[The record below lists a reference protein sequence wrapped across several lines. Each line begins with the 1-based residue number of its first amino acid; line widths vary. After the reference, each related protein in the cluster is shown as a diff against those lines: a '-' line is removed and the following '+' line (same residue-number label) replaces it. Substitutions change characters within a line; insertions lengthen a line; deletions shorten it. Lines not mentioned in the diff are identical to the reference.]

1 MGAVQVLGSILEAV
15 GHTPLVRLHR
25 IAAGVRPT
33 ILAKVETLNPG
44 GSVKDRIGLRMIEAA
59 EQAGLLKPGGT
70 IVEPTSGNTGHALAI
85 AAALKGYRMIFVMA
99 DKQSPEKIALLRAY
113 GAEVVVCPTA
123 VPRDSPES
131 YYSVAERLSQ
141 EIPGAYQPNQ
151 YFNQANPDAHYETTG
166 PEIWEQTEGKV
177 DVVVGGLGTGG
188 TMTGA
193 GRFLK
198 QQKPALMLVG
208 ADPEGSL
215 YSGDTIKPYKVEGI
229 GEDFIPGT
237 IDLTLFDRIVRVSD
251 RDSFLM
257 ARRITREEG
266 ILVGGSAGTAMKA
279 ALEVA
284 RDLDASNLM
293 VVILPDTGRNNMSKI
308 YNDEWMRQNGFL
320 ERFPRQL
327 VHDVVVSREREM
339 PELITVSSK
348 EKVGRAIDLLQE
360 YGISQMPVT
369 EDGSGSAQR
378 LVGSIQER
386 TLLDRVYR
394 DPGLIETTVG
404 AAMDGPFPTITAGAH
419 VDEAFNALLGGAT
432 ALVVMDAERPVGIIT
447 RLDLLEFM
455 AHTRASR

>member
-1 MGAVQVLGSILEAV
+1 MVAVQVLGSILEAV
-15 GHTPLVRLHR
+15 GHTPLVRLQH
-25 IAAGVRPT
+25 ITAGVRPT
-33 ILAKVETLNPG
+33 ILAKLETLNPG
-44 GSVKDRIGLRMIEAA
+44 GSVKDRIGLRMIEEA
-59 EQAGLLKPGGT
+59 ERQGLLKPGGT

-123 VPRDSPES
+123 VPRESPES
-131 YYSVAERLSQ
+131 YYSVAERLSH

-151 YFNQANPDAHYETTG
+151 YFNQANPRAHYETTG
-166 PEIWEQTEGKV
+166 PEIYEQTDGTV
-177 DVVVGGLGTGG
+177 DVVVAGLGTGG
-188 TMTGA
+188 TMTGVA
-193 GRFLK
+193 RFLREK
-198 QQKPALMLVG
+198 KPSVMIVG

-215 YSGDTIKPYKVEGI
+215 YSGDAIKPYKVEGI

-237 IDLTLFDRIVRVSD
+237 IDLKLIDRIVRVSD
-251 RDSFLM
+251 RESFLM

-266 ILVGGSAGTAMKA
+266 ILVGGSAGTAMTA

-284 RDLDASNLM
+284 RDLDASKLI
-293 VVILPDTGRNNMSKI
+293 VVILSDTGRNNMSKI

-339 PELITVSSK
+339 PELITVSSQ

-369 EDGSGSAQR
+369 EDGSGASRR

-419 VDEAFNALLGGAT
+419 VDEAFSALLGGAT
-432 ALVVMDAERPVGIIT
+432 ALIVMDAERPVGIIT

>member
-1 MGAVQVLGSILEAV
+1 MQVLGNILEAV
-15 GHTPLVRLHR
+15 GHTPLVRLNR
-25 IAAGVRPT
+25 ITAGLRPT

-44 GSVKDRIGLRMIEAA
+44 GSVKDRIGLTMIEDA
-59 EQAGLLKPGGT
+59 ERRGLLKPGGT

-131 YYSVAERLSQ
+131 YYSVAERLSR
-141 EIPGAYQPNQ
+141 EIPGAFQPNQ
-151 YFNQANPDAHYETTG
+151 YFNPTNPQSHYETTG
-166 PEIWEQTEGKV
+166 PEIWEQTDGKV
-177 DVVVGGLGTGG
+177 DVLVGGLGTGG

-198 QQKPALMLVG
+198 EKKPTLLLVG

-237 IDLTLFDRIVRVSD
+237 IDLKLIDRIVRVSD
-251 RDSFLM
+251 RESFLM

-266 ILVGGSAGTAMKA
+266 ILVGGSAGTAMHA
-279 ALEVA
+279 AVEVA
-284 RDLDASNLM
+284 RGLDEKTLM
-293 VVILPDTGRNNMSKI
+293 VVILPDTGRNNLSKI

-320 ERFPRQL
+320 ERFPLQRVQ
-327 VHDVVVSREREM
+327 DVVVAPQREI

-348 EKVGRAIDLLQE
+348 ETVGRAIDLLQE

-369 EDGSGSAQR
+369 EDGTGVQR
-378 LVGSIQER
+378 KLVGSIQER
-386 TLLDRVYR
+386 SLLDRVYR

-404 AAMDGPFPTITAGAH
+404 AAMDGPFPTIASGAH
-419 VDEAFNALLGGAT
+419 IDEAFNALLGGAT
-432 ALVVMDAERPVGIIT
+432 ALVVMDAQQPVGIIT

-455 AHTRASR
+455 ARSRARR

>member
-1 MGAVQVLGSILEAV
+1 MQVLGSILEAV

-25 IAAGVRPT
+25 ITAGLKPT
-33 ILAKVETLNPG
+33 ILAKVELLNPG
-44 GSVKDRIGLRMIEAA
+44 GSVKDRIGLKMIEDA
-59 EQAGLLKPGGT
+59 ERRGLLRPGGT

-123 VPRDSPES
+123 VPRESPES
-131 YYSVAERLSQ
+131 YYSVAERLSR

-151 YFNQANPDAHYETTG
+151 YFNPMNPEAHYETTG
-166 PEIWEQTEGKV
+166 PEIWEQTGGTINV
-177 DVVVGGLGTGG
+177 LVGGLGTGG

-193 GRFLK
+193 GRYLK
-198 QQKPALMLVG
+198 EKNPSVMLIG
-208 ADPEGSL
+208 ADPDGSL

-237 IDLTLFDRIVRVSD
+237 IDLKLFDRIVRVSD
-251 RDSFLM
+251 RDSFLT

-266 ILVGGSAGTAMKA
+266 ILVGGSAGTAMFA
-279 ALEVA
+279 ALEMA
-284 RDLDASNLM
+284 RGMDDKTLM
-293 VVILPDTGRNNMSKI
+293 VVILPDTGRNNMGKI
-308 YNDEWMRQNGFL
+308 YSDEWMRQNGFL
-320 ERFPRQL
+320 ERFPMQRVQ
-327 VHDVVVSREREM
+327 DVVVSPHREI
-339 PELITVSSK
+339 PELITVSSQ
-348 EKVGRAIDLLQE
+348 ETVGRAIDLLQE

-369 EDGSGSAQR
+369 EDGAAMTK

-386 TLLDRVYR
+386 SLLDRVYR

-404 AAMDGPFPTITAGAH
+404 AAMDGPFPTIPAGAH

-432 ALVVMDAERPVGIIT
+432 ALVVIDKELPVGIIT

-455 AHTRASR
+455 AHPRAAG

>member
-1 MGAVQVLGSILEAV
+1 MQVLGNILEAV

-25 IAAGVRPT
+25 ITAGLKPT
-33 ILAKVETLNPG
+33 ILAKVETMNPG
-44 GSVKDRIGLRMIEAA
+44 GSVKDRIGLKMIEDA
-59 EQAGLLKPGGT
+59 ERRGLLRPGGT

-85 AAALKGYRMIFVMA
+85 GAALKGYRMIFVMA

-131 YYSVAERLSQ
+131 YYSVAERLSK
-141 EIPGAYQPNQ
+141 EIPGAFQPNQ
-151 YFNQANPDAHYETTG
+151 YFNPMNPQAHYETTG
-166 PEIWEQTEGKV
+166 PELWEQTGGEI
-177 DVVVGGLGTGG
+177 DTLVGGLGTGG

-193 GRFLK
+193 GRFLREK
-198 QQKPALMLVG
+198 KPAVMLVG

-215 YSGDTIKPYKVEGI
+215 YSGDTVKPYKVEGI

-237 IDLTLFDRIVRVSD
+237 IDLQLFNRIVRVSD
-251 RDSFLM
+251 RDSFLT

-266 ILVGGSAGTAMKA
+266 ILVGGSAGTAMFA
-279 ALEVA
+279 ALQVA
-284 RDLDASNLM
+284 KEMDQGKVL
-293 VVILPDTGRNNMSKI
+293 VVILPDTGRNNMGKI

-320 ERFPRQL
+320 ERFPLQRVQ
-327 VHDVVVSREREM
+327 DIVVTPQREI

-348 EKVGRAIDLLQE
+348 ETVGKAIDLLQE

-369 EDGSGSAQR
+369 EDGAGPGR
-378 LVGSIQER
+378 KLVGSIQER

-419 VDEAFNALLGGAT
+419 IDEAFNALLGGAT
-432 ALVVMDAERPVGIIT
+432 ALVVIEQEQPVGIIT

-455 AHTRASR
+455 TRTRAAR

>member
-1 MGAVQVLGSILEAV
+1 MQVLGNILEAV

-25 IAAGVRPT
+25 ITAGLKPT
-33 ILAKVETLNPG
+33 ILAKVETMNPG
-44 GSVKDRIGLRMIEAA
+44 GSVKDRIGLKMIEDA
-59 EQAGLLKPGGT
+59 ERRGLLRPGGT

-85 AAALKGYRMIFVMA
+85 GAALKGYRMIFVMA

-131 YYSVAERLSQ
+131 YYSVAERLSR
-141 EIPGAYQPNQ
+141 EIPGAFQPNQ
-151 YFNQANPDAHYETTG
+151 YFNPMNPQAHYETTG
-166 PEIWEQTEGKV
+166 PELWEQTGGEI
-177 DVVVGGLGTGG
+177 DVLVGGLGTGG

-193 GRFLK
+193 GRFLREK
-198 QQKPALMLVG
+198 KPAVMLVG

-215 YSGDTIKPYKVEGI
+215 YSGDTVKPYKVEGI

-237 IDLTLFDRIVRVSD
+237 IDLQLFNRIVRVSD
-251 RDSFLM
+251 RDSFLT

-266 ILVGGSAGTAMKA
+266 ILVGGSAGTAMFA
-279 ALEVA
+279 ALQVA
-284 RDLDASNLM
+284 KEMDQGKVL
-293 VVILPDTGRNNMSKI
+293 VVILPDTGRNNMGKI

-320 ERFPRQL
+320 ERFPLQRVQ
-327 VHDVVVSREREM
+327 DIVVTPQREI

-348 EKVGRAIDLLQE
+348 ETVGKAIDLLQE

-369 EDGSGSAQR
+369 EDGAGPGR
-378 LVGSIQER
+378 KLVGSIQER

-419 VDEAFNALLGGAT
+419 IDEAFNALLGGAT
-432 ALVVMDAERPVGIIT
+432 ALVVIEQEQPVGIIT

-455 AHTRASR
+455 TRTRAAR

>member
-1 MGAVQVLGSILEAV
+1 MMVAVQVLGSILEAV
-15 GHTPLVRLHR
+15 GHTPLVRLSR
-25 IAAGVRPT
+25 ITAGLRPT

-44 GSVKDRIGLRMIEAA
+44 GSVKDRIGLRMIEDA
-59 EQAGLLKPGGT
+59 EQRGLLKPGGT

-99 DKQSPEKIALLRAY
+99 DKQS
-113 GAEVVVCPTA
+113 
-123 VPRDSPES
+123 
-131 YYSVAERLSQ
+131 YYSVAERLSH
-141 EIPGAYQPNQ
+141 EIPGAFQPNQ
-151 YFNQANPDAHYETTG
+151 YFNQANPRSHYETTG

-188 TMTGA
+188 TMTGIA
-193 GRFLK
+193 RYLK
-198 QQKPALMLVG
+198 EKKPSVMMVG

-237 IDLTLFDRIVRVSD
+237 IDLKLIDRIVQVND
-251 RDSFLM
+251 RDSFLT

-266 ILVGGSAGTAMKA
+266 ILVGGSSGTAMKA
-279 ALEVA
+279 AMDVA
-284 RDLDASNLM
+284 RGLDEKTLM
-293 VVILPDTGRNNMSKI
+293 VVILPDTGRNNLSKI
-308 YNDEWMRQNGFL
+308 YNDEWMRENGFF

-327 VHDVVVSREREM
+327 VHDVVATREREM

-369 EDGSGSAQR
+369 EDGGGPGKR

-386 TLLDRVYR
+386 SLLDRVYR
-394 DPGLIETTVG
+394 DPGLIDTTVG
-404 AAMDGPFPTITAGAH
+404 AAMDGPFPTIAAGAH
-419 VDEAFNALLGGAT
+419 VDEAFSSLLAGAT
-432 ALVVMDAERPVGIIT
+432 ALVVMDAERPVGIVT
-447 RLDLLEFM
+447 RLDLLQFM

>member
-1 MGAVQVLGSILEAV
+1 VQVLGNILEAV

-25 IAAGVRPT
+25 VTAGLRPT

-44 GSVKDRIGLRMIEAA
+44 GSVKDRIGLKMIEDA
-59 EQAGLLKPGGT
+59 ERRGLLRAGGT

-85 AAALKGYRMIFVMA
+85 AAALRGYRMIFVMA

-123 VPRDSPES
+123 VPRESPES

-141 EIPGAYQPNQ
+141 EIPGAFQPNQ
-151 YFNQANPDAHYETTG
+151 YFNPKNPEAHYETTG
-166 PEIWEQTEGKV
+166 PEIWEQTDGTV
-177 DVVVGGLGTGG
+177 DVLVAGLGTGG

-193 GRFLK
+193 GRYLK
-198 QQKPALMLVG
+198 EKKPALVLVG

-215 YSGDTIKPYKVEGI
+215 YSGDTAKPYKVEGI

-237 IDLTLFDRIVRVSD
+237 IDLKLIDRIVRVTD
-251 RDSFLM
+251 RDSFLT

-279 ALEVA
+279 AMDVA
-284 RDLDASNLM
+284 RELDESKLM
-293 VVILPDTGRNNMSKI
+293 VVILPDTGRNNMGKI
-308 YNDEWMRQNGFL
+308 YSDEWMRQNGFL
-320 ERFPRQL
+320 ERFPLQR
-327 VHDVVVSREREM
+327 VDEVVQSPHREI

-348 EKVGRAIDLLQE
+348 ETVGRAIDLLQE

-369 EDGSGSAQR
+369 EDGSAPQKK

-404 AAMDGPFPTITAGAH
+404 AAMDGPFPTITTGAH

-432 ALVVMDAERPVGIIT
+432 ALVVMDAQRPVGIIT

-455 AHTRASR
+455 AHTRATP